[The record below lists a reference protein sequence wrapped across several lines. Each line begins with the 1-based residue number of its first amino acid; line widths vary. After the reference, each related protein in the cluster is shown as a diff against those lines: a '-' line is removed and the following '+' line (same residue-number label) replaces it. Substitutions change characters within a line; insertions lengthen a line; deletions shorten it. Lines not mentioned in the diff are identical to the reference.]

1 MRTATPRSVKVHA
14 VRLGLRRGLMEFV
27 QSIRSTQDQW
37 FYLFTA
43 CLTLGYL
50 WIRRD
55 AETGVVGLEFA
66 SVACRA
72 FSAR

>member
-1 MRTATPRSVKVHA
+1 MKVHA
-14 VRLGLRRGLMEFV
+14 VRLGSAPRLMEFV

-55 AETGVVGLEFA
+55 AETA
-66 SVACRA
+66 SSGWSSRRWPCRA
-72 FSAR
+72 SSVR